1 MKFGVCG
8 FVLWVKCIFWYEFL
22 MNFLKDLLEYE
33 CVEEFI
39 LFVFINEVG
48 WLINKLLYLF

>member
-1 MKFGVCG
+1 MGLF
-8 FVLWVKCIFWYEFL
+8 YELSVFFDMSFL

-48 WLINKLLYLF
+48 